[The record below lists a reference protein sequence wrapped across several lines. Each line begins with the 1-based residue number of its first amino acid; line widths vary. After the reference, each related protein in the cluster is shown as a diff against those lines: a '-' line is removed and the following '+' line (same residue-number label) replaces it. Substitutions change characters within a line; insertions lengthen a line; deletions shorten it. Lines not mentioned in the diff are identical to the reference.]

1 MVVEEALTVVLML
14 GQMELLEVLVEVAAL
29 QLGVPE
35 TLLQQLHHKEI
46 VVELEMEIM
55 EVVVA
60 GLVQMEKQELLELEV
75 VMVGTEHHLQS
86 LEH

>member
-1 MVVEEALTVVLML
+1 
-14 GQMELLEVLVEVAAL
+14 
-29 QLGVPE
+29 
-35 TLLQQLHHKEI
+35 

-60 GLVQMEKQELLELEV
+60 GLAQMEKQELLELEV